1 MEGDLLEEEAKSDS
15 SDSKELNRIP
25 LNKSMIQAEAVVKS
39 DKQKAKRRRRKKK
52 NKNVPTQ
59 PKSSR

>member
-1 MEGDLLEEEAKSDS
+1 MESEKLEEENKSDS

-25 LNKSMIQAEAVVKS
+25 LNKSMIQAETVVRNDKS
-39 DKQKAKRRRRKKK
+39 KAKRKRKKK
-52 NKNVPTQ
+52 NKNRANQ